1 MYFQK
6 TDKMDKLEEFVRKN
20 RDDLDM
26 YSPSEGVWNKINR
39 DIRKERPSIN
49 KWFSIA
55 AMVVVILCTGII
67 LISIKYTRSASN
79 NDTKDDA
86 RLEQDNPHLKET
98 EIYYNNLVNSLYHE
112 ATPLLTGNPE
122 IKKELNAD
130 ISHLDSIC
138 SDIKKDLKDNVANQ
152 EVIEALIQNYRIKI
166 RLLEDMLAVL
176 KEKENE
182 NNPEKN
188 KSHEL

>member
-6 TDKMDKLEEFVRKN
+6 IDKMDKLEEFIRKN
-20 RDDLDM
+20 REDLDR
-26 YSPSEGVWNKINR
+26 YSPSVGIWKKVKR
-39 DIRKERPSIN
+39 SFKKEKHSVN

-67 LISIKYTRSASN
+67 LIRLGNNRSASN
-79 NDTKDDA
+79 SDMEADGS
-86 RLEQDNPHLKET
+86 LEQANPHLKET

-112 ATPLLTGNPE
+112 ATPLLIGNPE

-130 ISHLDSIC
+130 ISQLDSIC

-152 EVIEALIQNYRIKI
+152 EVVEALIQNYRIKI
-166 RLLEDMLAVL
+166 RLLEDMLVIL
-176 KEKENE
+176 KENE
-182 NNPEKN
+182 NNPEKS